1 MGGNRGCQGGDQA
14 GKTASDPAC
23 GHPCQTELRWVMTL
37 LHSSIWNQD
46 RQRVVAGLVPPAM
59 LEGEPRE
66 RPPLCAK
73 KRTEY

>member
-1 MGGNRGCQGGDQA
+1 
-14 GKTASDPAC
+14 
-23 GHPCQTELRWVMTL
+23 MTL